1 VRATAGAESPSP
13 SPETKPDT
21 ELLVSDTNPGGWAL
35 DDLLAQVRMEFQ
47 RQLQALRPRAQS
59 NTSSLTNSAMSVIP
73 GAPARLHLLTTT
85 VSCMRVRKD

>member
-47 RQLQALRPRAQS
+47 RQLQALDGREAKVRDR
-59 NTSSLTNSAMSVIP
+59 LLGYHEVIAALWEAE
-73 GAPARLHLLTTT
+73 GRYRTLG
-85 VSCMRVRKD
+85 SFRKRR